1 MQLKHLTKLHLGNAF
16 GRQTNSRQINDVN
29 QGFTFY
35 EGVAPV
41 LSTVGSNL
49 KKLVLEDFNQVDIH
63 LIGHLCPTLEHLAVS
78 GATSFAPVLSSK
90 QNVTPSG
97 TTKEGGLQFRCL
109 QVFELWQDFSNS
121 ICEPMLKLILCNGS
135 PIRRMVF
142 QRFE

>member
-16 GRQTNSRQINDVN
+16 GRQTNSRQINDVS

-63 LIGHLCPTLEHLAVS
+63 LIGQLCPTLEHLAVS

-90 QNVTPSG
+90 QNVTPSSSNKEAG
-97 TTKEGGLQFRCL
+97 TQFRCL
-109 QVFELWQDFSNS
+109 RVLEL
-121 ICEPMLKLILCNGS
+121 
-135 PIRRMVF
+135 
-142 QRFE
+142 